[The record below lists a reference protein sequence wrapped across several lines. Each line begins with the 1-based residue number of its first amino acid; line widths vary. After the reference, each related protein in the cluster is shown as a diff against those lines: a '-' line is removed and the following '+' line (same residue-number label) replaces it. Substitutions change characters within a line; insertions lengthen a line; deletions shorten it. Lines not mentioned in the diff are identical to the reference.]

1 LDAIEAGT
9 LLGLISKSGAFY
21 TLPGKKDKIQGKEK
35 LLEVLNS
42 DDKLL
47 KSLHTDIQKMIKDMR
62 SGKKVLA
69 DDALSAIDEQP
80 E

>member
-1 LDAIEAGT
+1 
-9 LLGLISKSGAFY
+9 LISKSGAFY

-35 LLEVLNS
+35 LLEVLNG
-42 DDKLL
+42 DDKLM

-69 DDALSAIDEQP
+69 DDALSAIDAQP